1 MYDNEDKNKMRRSY
15 HPNSS
20 ILGTSPT
27 HYRPSGGR
35 ILKPISTGTS
45 RNSSAFLI
53 NILLFLAL
61 IPVLMFFIASPTIQ
75 TGGIGGNKEKFLF
88 HFRSCSSINEEF
100 CPHSLE
106 LESRKAADF
115 SLLDDLNENDAIIS
129 VDLLNNWHWCP
140 SALFRMRNELDE
152 KVNDFLSKARRRN
165 SLIIHAVSDSK
176 PHYLNEPGIIKAA
189 TKIKATLRVPDGGG
203 RDWGSLNKFILRE
216 LKPPPPT
223 SLSLDRTCGDSGREL
238 FGAQKPKG
246 MKGLNETNLDPNYDI
261 VAIDQDVIYS
271 AIKLHK
277 TKIRRI
283 LYVGVHLD
291 LCILYSR
298 WFSILRVA
306 KYWELGDEIEYGIV
320 ANLVDMSNSKPK
332 EHFMLQMQRDK
343 EAVENLACWISCVA
357 APNILGEHGKIQIF
371 DFRTFE

>member
-1 MYDNEDKNKMRRSY
+1 MRRPY
-15 HPNSS
+15 HPNPN
-20 ILGTSPT
+20 TSPT
-27 HYRPSGGR
+27 HYSQQNVVGR
-35 ILKPISTGTS
+35 ILKPITITQVSGNSTS
-45 RNSSAFLI
+45 FLI

-61 IPVLMFFIASPTIQ
+61 LPVIMFFIASPTIK
-75 TGGIGGNKEKFLF
+75 TGGIAGNKEKFLF
-88 HFRSCSSINEEF
+88 QIRSCSSINSEF
-100 CPHSLE
+100 CPYDVE
-106 LESRKAADF
+106 MEQRKGADF
-115 SLLDDLNENDAIIS
+115 SLLDDLTENDVIIS

-140 SALFRMRNELDE
+140 SALFRMRNELDD
-152 KVNDFLSKARRRN
+152 KVREFLSKGRRKN

-189 TKIKATLRVPDGGG
+189 SKTKATLRVPDGGG
-203 RDWGSLNKFILRE
+203 RDWGSINKFLLRE

-246 MKGLNETNLDPNYDI
+246 MNGLNETNLDPSYDI
-261 VAIDQDVIYS
+261 VAIDQDVIYT
-271 AIKLHK
+271 AIKTHK

-306 KYWELGDEIEYGIV
+306 KYWDLGEDMQYGIV

-332 EHFMLQMQRDK
+332 EHFTLQMQRDK

-357 APNILGEHGKIQIF
+357 APNILGEHRKIQIY